1 MVGLLYTRICG
12 QRQKN
17 GGKMYYFYLSVL
29 LLGIL
34 ICVLNLCMI
43 ITRQEKD
50 DQGYLTIVMCVLIL
64 SLMSYIAEIGS
75 TDLAAKMVAIRMEL
89 TADALANAFFL
100 FYILRFCNYK
110 MTNRFKVVIFILHIF
125 GLSFLYLN
133 DFHGLYYSS
142 VQLVPQNG
150 FVAIGLGKGPVYY
163 VYMFYNFMHMI
174 IYELACISRFRVSH
188 GRSRKVFVRLILTGL
203 APYLSFLLY
212 ACGLTGMFDVTCVGF
227 LIVGILITNTQI
239 HFGCDNTVSLA
250 KDKLISKMEEGLLV
264 TDENDFFIYGNPAA
278 FDIFPELKDKEY
290 VKEKVGLSEFLTIKD
305 NKIYHNQHVYECSK
319 IPMIE
324 GKCKVGMMYLLH
336 EITKMERMVSR
347 DSMTGLY
354 NHKMFYNLL
363 EDCITKCEEQHRKA
377 AIAFM
382 DIDDFKAVNDR
393 FGHDNGDAVIL
404 QLASI
409 MEKYTGEGVY
419 ACRYGGEEFAMI
431 FEDDNAINAKS
442 VMEKIQKEFREHH
455 FPFSEEELTFSCAVR
470 QYQYGMGMEEYFAQT
485 DKLLYYIKRNGKKKV
500 LEAVS

>member
-1 MVGLLYTRICG
+1 
-12 QRQKN
+12 
-17 GGKMYYFYLSVL
+17 MYYFYLSIL

-34 ICVLNLCMI
+34 ICILNLCMI
-43 ITRQEKD
+43 VTRQEKD

-64 SLMSYIAEIGS
+64 SLMSYIAEIRS

-110 MTNRFKVVIFILHIF
+110 MTNRFKVVIFILHML

-142 VQLVPQNG
+142 MELVRQDE
-150 FVAIGLGKGPVYY
+150 FVGIRLGRGPVYY
-163 VYMFYNFMHMI
+163 LYMFYNFIHMV
-174 IYELACISRFRVSH
+174 IYELACISRFRVSC
-188 GRSRKVFVRLILTGL
+188 GRNRKVFIRLILVGL
-203 APYLSFLLY
+203 APYVAFLLY
-212 ACGLTGMFDVTCVGF
+212 AFGLTGMLDVTCVGL
-227 LIVGILITNTQI
+227 LIVGILISNTQI
-239 HFGCDNTVSLA
+239 RYGCDNTVSLA
-250 KDKLISKMEEGLLV
+250 KDKLINKMEEGLLV

-278 FDIFPELKDKEY
+278 FAIFPELKDKEY
-290 VKEKVGLSEFLTIKD
+290 VKEKVGLSEFLSIK
-305 NKIYHNQHVYECSK
+305 NNRIYHEQHVYECSK

-324 GKCKVGMMYLLH
+324 GKCKIGTMYLLH
-336 EITKMERMVSR
+336 EITEIERLASQ

-363 EDCITKCEEQHRKA
+363 EDCITKCEEQHRKI

-382 DIDDFKAVNDR
+382 DIDDFKAVNDKY
-393 FGHDNGDAVIL
+393 GHDNGDAVIL
-404 QLASI
+404 ELAAI
-409 MEKYTGEGVY
+409 MKKYTGEGIY

-431 FEDDNAINAKS
+431 FEGDTALDAKTT
-442 VMEKIQKEFREHH
+442 MEMIQKEFREHH